1 MEKYH
6 KIQTVFKRDMSNKG
20 RIIEGSYSLSEFEY
34 LKNNRWVFTEKV
46 DGTNIRIDWKRSE
59 GRIFGGRTDNAQIPA
74 FLIQRLE
81 ELFTTE
87 KLDNAI
93 KTEDADFLTLYGEG
107 YGARI
112 QKGGGNYKYDGVD
125 FILFDILVGGWWLK
139 REDVE
144 TVAESLGIKVVPI
157 RGSGTLQTGI
167 ELVRNG
173 MTSMWGDFP
182 AEGLVMKPEI
192 ELKTR
197 AGNRIITKIKHK
209 DFIVKE

>member
-1 MEKYH
+1 MEKYP
-6 KIQTVFKRDMSNKG
+6 KIQTVFKRDMANKG
-20 RIIEGSYSLSEFEY
+20 RIIEGSYSLPEFEY
-34 LKNNRWVFTEKV
+34 LKDNRWVFTEKV

-112 QKGGGNYKYDGVD
+112 QKGGGKYNPDGVD
-125 FILFDILVGGWWLK
+125 FVLFDIMVGGWWLK

-144 TVAESLGIKVVPI
+144 SVAESLGVMVVPI
-157 RGSGTLQTGI
+157 RGSGTLQDGV